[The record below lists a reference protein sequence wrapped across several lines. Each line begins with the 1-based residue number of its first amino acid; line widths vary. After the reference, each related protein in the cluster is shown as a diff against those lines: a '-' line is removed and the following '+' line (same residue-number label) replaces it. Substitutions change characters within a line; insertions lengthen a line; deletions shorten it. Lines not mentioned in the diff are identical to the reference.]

1 MKAFTKCC
9 FLCYDGIVNTMH
21 IYIIVYIEYRSIIQF
36 NTTNSKSNRSID
48 DKNAVFFWL
57 NEDSY
62 NKNLNINMEDE
73 MENIKVIIWG
83 FGAMGKG
90 MAEMLLTKKGVD
102 IVGVCDLNPSLIGKN
117 VFEVLHSNRL
127 EHVAITNDI
136 DTLLKEKKAD
146 VCLIATDSFVK
157 STYDKIVKV
166 LNHGINVISTA
177 EEMAFPMANEPLL
190 SKQMDEIAKKNHV
203 TVLGTGINPGFVM
216 DLLVVALSGT
226 MKDVNFIE
234 AKRVN
239 SLSPFGPAV
248 MHEQGVG
255 ISMEE
260 YTKRSNDG
268 SLAGHVGFKESVS
281 MIASAMGLQLDGFKQ
296 QMKPIVTSI
305 DRKSLYGEAK
315 KNTLAGIN
323 MTGQGYIKD
332 SVFIN
337 MIHPQQI
344 EPEMEGTHTGDYIL
358 LKGTPN
364 ISMSITPEIDGGIGT
379 IAMCVN
385 MIPHVINARP
395 GLKTMIDLPVPRAIL
410 GDMRDLIER

>member
-1 MKAFTKCC
+1 
-9 FLCYDGIVNTMH
+9 
-21 IYIIVYIEYRSIIQF
+21 
-36 NTTNSKSNRSID
+36 
-48 DKNAVFFWL
+48 
-57 NEDSY
+57 
-62 NKNLNINMEDE
+62 
-73 MENIKVIIWG
+73 MENIKVLIWG
-83 FGAMGKG
+83 FGAMGRG

-117 VFEVLHSNRL
+117 VFELLNSSKKENVK
-127 EHVAITNDI
+127 ITNDI
-136 DTLLKEKKAD
+136 DLLLKNEKAD
-146 VCLIATDSFVK
+146 ICLIATDSFVK
-157 STYDKIVKV
+157 STYDKIIKV

-177 EEMAFPMANEPLL
+177 EEMAFPMANEPVL
-190 SKQMDEIAKKNHV
+190 SKQMNDIAKKNRA

-216 DLLVVALSGT
+216 DLLVIALSGT
-226 MKDVNFIE
+226 MKDVDFIE

-281 MIASAMGLQLDGFKQ
+281 MIASAMGVKLDNFKQ
-296 QMKPIVTSI
+296 QMKPIVTNV
-305 DRKSLYGEAK
+305 DRKSPYGEAK

-323 MTGQGYIKD
+323 MTGQGYVND

-344 EPEMEGTHTGDYIL
+344 EPEMEGTHTGDYIN